1 MRKGQLLDTQTEKA
15 APRFTQP
22 DSAKNTTKN
31 TAMAYSFGDPE
42 TVLASNLVDY
52 LGLFINP
59 QGSYYEP
66 PVSQGGLAKLLRA
79 NGHHGTIPYFKRN
92 MLRRWYIDNAAL
104 PADDLKKAGFD
115 FEVFGHC
122 YLQVIKNQLGAP
134 WWLKHL
140 PALNMRRMKNK
151 DQFCLLQPGKE
162 PLEFRPGEVVQ
173 LKEYD
178 PVQQI
183 YGVPQYLGGVQ
194 SVLLNEDAT
203 LFRRKYYQNGA
214 HMGYIF
220 YTADANL
227 DEADETALKEQI
239 RQSKGV
245 GNFRSLF
252 LNIPGGKPDSVK
264 IIPVG
269 DIATKD
275 EFERVKNLTRN
286 DVLAMWR
293 INGALAGI
301 LPENNSGFGDLDKI
315 TRNNYEN
322 EVVPMQQVF
331 LQLNN
336 VLHPSRQISFD
347 TPEFATNAV

>member
-1 MRKGQLLDTQTEKA
+1 MRKGQYKRTPPQFS
-15 APRFTQP
+15 APPALRSEGGSSGV
-22 DSAKNTTKN
+22 SAF
-31 TAMAYSFGDPE
+31 SFGDPE
-42 TVLASNLVDY
+42 GVLATNLVDY

-59 QGSYYEP
+59 NGDYYET
-66 PVSQGGLAKLLRA
+66 PVSQSGLAKTLRA
-79 NGHHGTIPYFKRN
+79 NGHHCTIPYFRRN
-92 MLRRWYIDNAAL
+92 MLRRWYIDNEAVTAE
-104 PADDLKKAGFD
+104 DLGKAGFD
-115 FEVFGHC
+115 HDVFGHC
-122 YLQVIKNQLGAP
+122 YFQVVQNSFRQP
-134 WWLKHL
+134 WWLRHL
-140 PALNMRRMKNK
+140 PALNMRRMKAK
-151 DQFCLLQPGKE
+151 DQFCMLRSGKD
-162 PLEFRPGEVVQ
+162 PLEFKPGEVVQ

-183 YGVPQYLGGVQ
+183 YGMPQYMGGIQ

-227 DEADETALKEQI
+227 DEADEKALKEQI
-239 RQSKGV
+239 KNSKGV

-275 EFERVKNLTRN
+275 EFERIKNLTRN

-301 LPENNSGFGDLDKI
+301 MPESNSGFGDLDKI
-315 TRNNYEN
+315 SRNNYEN
-322 EVVPMQQVF
+322 EVVPVQQVF
-331 LQLNN
+331 LQLNKY
-336 VLHPSRQISFD
+336 LHPSRRIGF
-347 TPEFATNAV
+347 TMPEFAKTA

>member
-1 MRKGQLLDTQTEKA
+1 MRKGQLKN
-15 APRFTQP
+15 APV
-22 DSAKNTTKN
+22 N
-31 TAMAYSFGDPE
+31 TAAKLYTGPTGAKPKGPTAFSFGDPE
-42 TVLASNLVDY
+42 RVLASNLVDY
-52 LGLFINP
+52 LGLFVNP
-59 QGSYYEP
+59 QGDYYEP
-66 PVSQGGLAKLLRA
+66 PVSQSGLAKILRA
-79 NGHHGTIPYFKRN
+79 NGHHCTIPYFRRN
-92 MLRRWYIDNAAL
+92 MLRRWYADNDAL
-104 PADDLKKAGFD
+104 PAEDLKKGGFD
-115 FEVFGHC
+115 LDVFGHC
-122 YLQVIKNQLGAP
+122 YFQIVRNRFGQN
-134 WWLKHL
+134 WWLRHL
-140 PALNMRRMKNK
+140 PALNMRRMKSA
-151 DQFCLLQPGKE
+151 DQFCMLRSGRD
-162 PLEFRPGEVVQ
+162 PLPFKPGEVVQ

-183 YGVPQYLGGVQ
+183 YGVPQYLGGIQ

-239 RQSKGV
+239 RSSKGV

-301 LPENNSGFGDLDKI
+301 LPENNAGFGDLDKI
-315 TRNNYEN
+315 SSNNYEN
-322 EVVPMQQVF
+322 EVVPVQQVF

-336 VLHPSRQISFD
+336 SLHPSRRFRFD
-347 TPEFATNAV
+347 RPDANNQS

>member
-1 MRKGQLLDTQTEKA
+1 
-15 APRFTQP
+15 
-22 DSAKNTTKN
+22 
-31 TAMAYSFGDPE
+31 
-42 TVLASNLVDY
+42 
-52 LGLFINP
+52 
-59 QGSYYEP
+59 
-66 PVSQGGLAKLLRA
+66 
-79 NGHHGTIPYFKRN
+79 
-92 MLRRWYIDNAAL
+92 MLR
-104 PADDLKKAGFD
+104 
-115 FEVFGHC
+115 
-122 YLQVIKNQLGAP
+122 
-134 WWLKHL
+134 
-140 PALNMRRMKNK
+140 
-151 DQFCLLQPGKE
+151 PGKD
-162 PLEFRPGEVVQ
+162 PLVFEPGEVIQ
-173 LKEYD
+173 LCEYD
-178 PVQQI
+178 PSQQI
-183 YGVPQYLGGVQ
+183 YGVPQYLGGIQ

-227 DEADETALKEQI
+227 DEDDESALKDQI
-239 RQSKGV
+239 KNSKGV
-245 GNFRSLF
+245 GNFRSMF

-315 TRNNYEN
+315 SRNNYDN

-331 LQLNN
+331 EQLNK
-336 VLHPSRQISFD
+336 VLPKDRRIGFSKPDFLN
-347 TPEFATNAV
+347 AT

>member
-1 MRKGQLLDTQTEKA
+1 M
-15 APRFTQP
+15 
-22 DSAKNTTKN
+22 
-31 TAMAYSFGDPE
+31 
-42 TVLASNLVDY
+42 
-52 LGLFINP
+52 
-59 QGSYYEP
+59 
-66 PVSQGGLAKLLRA
+66 
-79 NGHHGTIPYFKRN
+79 
-92 MLRRWYIDNAAL
+92 
-104 PADDLKKAGFD
+104 
-115 FEVFGHC
+115 
-122 YLQVIKNQLGAP
+122 
-134 WWLKHL
+134 
-140 PALNMRRMKNK
+140 
-151 DQFCLLQPGKE
+151 
-162 PLEFRPGEVVQ
+162 
-173 LKEYD
+173 
-178 PVQQI
+178 
-183 YGVPQYLGGVQ
+183 
-194 SVLLNEDAT
+194 LLNEDAT

-227 DEADETALKEQI
+227 DEEDEKALKEQI
-239 RQSKGV
+239 KKSKGV

-301 LPENNSGFGDLDKI
+301 LPENNTGFGDLDKI
-315 TRNNYEN
+315 TKNNYEN

-336 VLHPSRQISFD
+336 VLPRSRQIRFSVPD
-347 TPEFATNAV
+347 FATSES

>member
-1 MRKGQLLDTQTEKA
+1 MRKGQLKQTRNTPQFSRPTSTA
-15 APRFTQP
+15 ASGGSSP
-22 DSAKNTTKN
+22 
-31 TAMAYSFGDPE
+31 MAFSFGDPE
-42 TVLASNLVDY
+42 TVLSNNLGDY
-52 LGLFINP
+52 LGLFVNP
-59 QGSYYEP
+59 NGDYYEP
-66 PVSQGGLAKLLRA
+66 PVSQSGLAKTLRA
-79 NGHHGTIPYFKRN
+79 NGHHCTIPYFKRN
-92 MLRRWYIDNAAL
+92 MLRRWYNDNDTL
-104 PADDLKKAGFD
+104 SREGLGKAGFD
-115 FEVFGHC
+115 FEAFGHC
-122 YLQVIKNQLGAP
+122 YLQKIRNRLGQTY
-134 WWLKHL
+134 WLKHL
-140 PALNMRRMKNK
+140 PSLNMRRMKAP
-151 DQFCLLQPGKE
+151 DQFCMLRPGKD
-162 PLEFRPGEVVQ
+162 PLVFEPGEVIQ
-173 LKEYD
+173 LCEYD
-178 PVQQI
+178 PSQQI
-183 YGVPQYLGGVQ
+183 YGVPQYLGGIQ

-227 DEADETALKEQI
+227 DEDDESALKDQI
-239 RQSKGV
+239 KNSKGV
-245 GNFRSLF
+245 GNFRSMF

-315 TRNNYEN
+315 SRNNYDN

-331 LQLNN
+331 EQLNK
-336 VLHPSRQISFD
+336 VLPKDRRIGFSKPDFLN
-347 TPEFATNAV
+347 AT